1 MHFSPPHSLIDFSA
15 PSFTIEVESPGSIL
29 FLDDMASF
37 IRNRLRG
44 VLPNGPVVQTPHSK
58 AGAQFQSLA
67 MELDPTCQAKGAQA
81 ATRDAC
87 AATQTWGSQINIE
100 KEKNGR
106 MKQLTLSLNYCL
118 KMTPDQLI

>member
-15 PSFTIEVESPGSIL
+15 PSFSIKVENVSSIL
-29 FLDDMASF
+29 FLDHMASF
-37 IRNRLRG
+37 IRNRLMG

-58 AGAQFQSLA
+58 VGAQFRSLA
-67 MELDPTCQAKGAQA
+67 RELDPTCQAKGAQA
-81 ATRDAC
+81 ATRDTHP
-87 AATQTWGSQINIE
+87 ATSIWGSEINIE
-100 KEKNGR
+100 KERNRR